1 MKMISLRL
9 NIILKILSAP
19 RPEIIKQIIAHELD
33 EDLLTNDRTVNFKQ
47 LLENLKS
54 DILFQLMS
62 KHNHE
67 HFKNL
72 KEALAVLQT
81 YDGTSETAE

>member
-1 MKMISLRL
+1 M
-9 NIILKILSAP
+9 LKILSAS
-19 RPEIIKQIIAHELD
+19 RPETIKDIITHELD
-33 EDLLTNDRTVNFKQ
+33 EDLLKNDRTINFKQ
-47 LLENLKS
+47 LLDNLKS

-72 KEALAVLQT
+72 KEALAIIQT
-81 YDGTSETAE
+81 YEDCSNTME